1 MKHLHIIALLLF
13 SASALQAQFQPPA
26 RVQST
31 SFVAPNLSIGAIHK
45 SNLVSY
51 TIPLSRTT
59 HILAPEPILYVD
71 ISTPNVDG
79 DLPEKRICR
88 IKPREGKMQPGE
100 SFTVTVVTR
109 TMVNVYQL
117 ICGEINS
124 RDEETYVIAI
134 DPGQAVLLTR
144 PSVTES
150 DFQKLTMLALTQKR
164 KIHDVKTTVDDMK
177 YWVNNIFICG
187 DFLLFDIGMDN
198 RGRQP
203 FEIDEVRF
211 KLTDKNRLNAHV
223 SQEQELKP
231 LYRMYVDEEIT
242 VSSSWR
248 NFYIFPRFNYP
259 TEKRLTIELSEKQ
272 ISGRKI
278 SLDIDY
284 RTVLQSSY
292 LQ

>member
-31 SFVAPNLSIGAIHK
+31 SVVSPNLSIGAIHK

-71 ISTPNVDG
+71 ISTSNVDG

-88 IKPREGKMQPGE
+88 IKPREGKMQAGE

-124 RDEETYVIAI
+124 GDEETYVIAI
-134 DPGQAVLLTR
+134 DPGQAVLLNR

-150 DFQKLTMLALTQKR
+150 DFQRLTMLALTQKR
-164 KIHDVKTTVDDMK
+164 KILDVKTKVDGIK

-187 DFLLFDIGMDN
+187 DYLLFDIGMDN
-198 RGRQP
+198 HGRQP

-211 KLTDKNRLNAHV
+211 KLADKNRLNAHV

-231 LYRMYVDEEIT
+231 LYRMYMDEERT

-259 TEKRLTIELSEKQ
+259 TEKKLTIELSEKQ